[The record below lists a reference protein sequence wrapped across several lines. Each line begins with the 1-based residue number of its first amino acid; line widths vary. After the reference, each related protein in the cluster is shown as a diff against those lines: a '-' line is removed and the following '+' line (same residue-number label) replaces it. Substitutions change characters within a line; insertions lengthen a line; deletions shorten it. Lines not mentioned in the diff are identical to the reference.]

1 MKPNKIING
10 FCYVHDDDMI
20 FYSLYNEKRK
30 EYEKS
35 LFKSFVNDYKITE
48 EHIIL
53 ANEEDGVITL
63 LYKNI
68 HKQGTRIRN
77 MDFED
82 LIKAVYGLCIEI
94 TKRSE

>member
-20 FYSLYNEKRK
+20 FYSLYNEKRE
-30 EYEKS
+30 EYEKD
-35 LFKSFVNDYKITE
+35 LFKPFINDYKITE

-53 ANEEDGVITL
+53 ANEEGGVVIP

-68 HKQGTRIRN
+68 YKQGIRIKN
-77 MDFED
+77 MEFED
-82 LIKAVYGLCIEI
+82 LIKAVYSLCIEI
-94 TKRSE
+94 TKNR